1 MITLATLNARYIH
14 ASVGLRYLYANL
26 AELQPHASVLEFE
39 VSQPAREVVE
49 ALLKNNPRIIGF
61 GVYIWNVERTTEV
74 ISLIKKVRPEI
85 TIVIGGPEVS
95 FEYDGQRIVELADYL
110 ITGEADVAF
119 LELCRKL
126 VGGESPSEK
135 VIGAKL
141 PELSTLELPYRY
153 YSDDDIR
160 NRVIYVE
167 ASRGCPFTCEFCLS
181 SLDIPVRSFDHQ
193 RVLSELDDLYKRG
206 ARTFKFVD
214 RTFNLNMRTSASI
227 LEFFLERMQPGLF
240 VHFEMVPDRFPEQ
253 LRELVARFP
262 AGSLQLEIGV
272 QSLNP
277 ETGKLISRRQDVTK
291 LIDNLHFLRTK
302 TTAHLHVDLIVGL
315 PGEDIESFAKGFDR
329 LVACDPQEIQV
340 GILKK
345 LRGTPI
351 VRHIDTFDM
360 RFSDYPPYEVL
371 STRDLSFEDVQRMGR
386 FARYWDLVA
395 NSGNFIETRAVLL
408 STNASAF
415 ASFMEFSDWL
425 YGATGRR
432 ASISLKNL
440 TELLFTY
447 MTESAGFNRQQIGE
461 LLARDYLRGGRS
473 DLPTALREF
482 RADDTGGVRDLAVA
496 LKRQRRAA
504 AVK

>member
-1 MITLATLNARYIH
+1 
-14 ASVGLRYLYANL
+14 LRYLYANL
-26 AELQPHASVLEFE
+26 AELQSQAAVLEFE
-39 VSQPAREVVE
+39 ASQPAREIVE
-49 ALLKNNPRIIGF
+49 VLLSKDPQILGF

-74 ISLIKKVRPEI
+74 VSLIKKIRPQV
-85 TIVIGGPEVS
+85 TVVVGGPEVS
-95 FEYDGQRIVELADYL
+95 FEYEQQRIVELADYL
-110 ITGEADVAF
+110 ITGEADIAF
-119 LELCRKL
+119 AELCRKL
-126 VGGESPSEK
+126 LQGERPPEK
-135 VIGAKL
+135 VIAAKI
-141 PELSTLELPYRY
+141 PELEQVELPYRY
-153 YSDDDIR
+153 YSEEDIR

-181 SLDIPVRSFDHQ
+181 SLDIPVRQFDHS
-193 RVLSELDDLYKRG
+193 RVLQELDELYSRG

-214 RTFNLNMRTSASI
+214 RTFNLNMRISASI
-227 LEFFLERMQPGLF
+227 LEFFLERMTPGLF

-262 AGSLQLEIGV
+262 AGTLQLEIGV

-277 ETGKLISRRQDVTK
+277 ETGKHISRRQDVAK

-302 TTAHLHVDLIVGL
+302 TSAHLHVDLIVGL
-315 PGEDIESFAKGFDR
+315 PGEGMESFATGFDK

-351 VRHIDTFDM
+351 VRHTDTFDM

-395 NSGNFIETRAVLL
+395 NSGNFVETRHVLL
-408 STNASAF
+408 SIAESAF
-415 ASFMEFSDWL
+415 SSFLKFSDWL
-425 YGATGRR
+425 FGETGRR

-440 TELLFTY
+440 TELLFSY
-447 MTESAGFNRQQIGE
+447 LTESVGLNREHVGE

-473 DLPTALREF
+473 DLPAVLREF
-482 RADDTGGVRDLAVA
+482 RADTVGGEQDLAVA
-496 LKRQRRAA
+496 LKRQRRAV

>member
-1 MITLATLNARYIH
+1 MIVLATLNARYIH

-26 AELQPHASVLEFE
+26 AELQPQTSVLEFE

-49 ALLKNNPRIIGF
+49 ALLKNNPRIVGF

-74 ISLIKKVRPEI
+74 ISLIKKVRPEV
-85 TIVIGGPEVS
+85 TIIIGGPEVS
-95 FEYDGQRIVELADYL
+95 FEYEGQRIVELADYL

-119 LELCRKL
+119 PELCRKL
-126 VGGESPSEK
+126 MGGDHPSEK
-135 VIGAKL
+135 VIAAKL
-141 PELSTLELPYRY
+141 PELAAIELPYRY
-153 YSDDDIR
+153 YSDEDIR

-181 SLDIPVRSFDHQ
+181 SIDIPVRQFDHQ
-193 RVLSELDDLYKRG
+193 QVLQELDDLYRRG

-227 LEFFLERMQPGLF
+227 LEFFLERMTPGLF
-240 VHFEMVPDRFPEQ
+240 VHFEMVPDRFPDQ
-253 LRELVARFP
+253 LRELVSRFP
-262 AGSLQLEIGV
+262 PGALQLEIGV

-277 ETGKLISRRQDVTK
+277 ETGKLISRRQDVAK
-291 LIDNLHFLRTK
+291 LIDNLHFLRSK
-302 TTAHLHVDLIVGL
+302 TSAHLHVDLIVGL
-315 PGEDIESFAKGFDR
+315 PGEGIESFASGFDR
-329 LVACDPQEIQV
+329 LVACNPQEIQV

-351 VRHIDTFDM
+351 VRHVETFDM

-371 STRDLSFEDVQRMGR
+371 STRDIPFTDVQRMGR

-395 NSGNFIETRAVLL
+395 NSGNFVETRPVLL
-408 STNASAF
+408 STTDSAF
-415 ASFMEFSDWL
+415 SSFLTFSDWL
-425 YGATGRR
+425 FGETGKR

-447 MTESAGFNRQQIGE
+447 LTESAGLNRQYIGE

-473 DLPTALREF
+473 DLPAALREF
-482 RADDTGGVRDLAVA
+482 RAGDAGAVRDLSLV
-496 LKRQRRAA
+496 LKRQRRAVA
-504 AVK
+504 AE